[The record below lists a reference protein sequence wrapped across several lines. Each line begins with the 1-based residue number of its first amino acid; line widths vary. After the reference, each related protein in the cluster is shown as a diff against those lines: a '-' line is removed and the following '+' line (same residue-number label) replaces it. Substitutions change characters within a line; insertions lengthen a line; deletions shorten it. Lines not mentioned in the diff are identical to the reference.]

1 MDDQVDLK
9 KFNPSGEVD
18 AMNSK
23 LRDNTTTDEVMNID
37 KVDIQSEKDEVKRN
51 DDEELRFTL
60 ELEFLQLLSNPQ
72 YILFLGQSGIME
84 KKEFQVR

>member
-60 ELEFLQLLSNPQ
+60 ELEFLQLVSW
-72 YILFLGQSGIME
+72 
-84 KKEFQVR
+84 KKRNFR